1 MDKKDY
7 TTSALAA
14 IGVSIGS
21 VALLF
26 LGMLYGG
33 FVTMKLWNGIISPTF
48 GLVQLN
54 FFQAWGLD
62 VFVSYLISGAKKS
75 DEDSSL
81 IYTFV
86 RVIVATT
93 AFWLIGILIMNF
105 I

>member
-1 MDKKDY
+1 MNKKDY
-7 TTSALAA
+7 ATATLAV
-14 IGVSIGS
+14 IGVSVGS

-48 GLVQLN
+48 DLVQLN

-62 VFVSYLISGAKKS
+62 VFVSYLVSGVKKS
-75 DEDSSL
+75 DEENSL

-86 RVIVATT
+86 KVIAVTT
-93 AFWLIGILIMNF
+93 AFWVIGILIMNF